1 MIKNIR
7 DNGRA
12 AWKAEFRIFL
22 ELYKYDLPL
31 FCDIEIEMDIWEV
44 FWSNYCEVIPEKIA
58 TILNSFMT
66 GV

>member
-22 ELYKYDLPL
+22 KLYKYDLPP
-31 FCDIEIEMDIWEV
+31 FCDIEIEMV
-44 FWSNYCEVIPEKIA
+44 FGRFSGLTIA
-58 TILNSFMT
+58 ELFQRKSPRL
-66 GV
+66 